1 MRDSGLINEKPRVT
15 LIQRLDGSV
24 FLLGPKGK
32 TIEFEIG
39 TPLQEIRA
47 KVAEFG
53 WVVGVEHLQRK
64 KIEDLQGQEKFG
76 PKLVVRTEWE
86 HRNGLLQGSYRR

>member
-1 MRDSGLINEKPRVT
+1 MVDSGLINEKPRVT

-24 FLLGPKGK
+24 SLLGPKGK
-32 TIEFEIG
+32 IIEFEIG

-53 WVVGVEHLQRK
+53 WMVGVEHLQSK
-64 KIEDLQGQEKFG
+64 KVENLQGRERFG
-76 PKLVVRTEWE
+76 PKLVVRTDWE
-86 HRNGLLQGSYRR
+86 HRNGFLQDSHRG